1 MLFYSSSKAKLL
13 VSNIPAHSPHWGVE
27 YETATIL
34 IFLLKDHLLSNFT
47 DAVASIKKQT
57 DQTYVN
63 KLIVTNG
70 LKVKK

>member
-1 MLFYSSSKAKLL
+1 MHKDTF
-13 VSNIPAHSPHWGVE
+13 VF
-27 YETATIL
+27 
-34 IFLLKDHLLSNFT
+34 FLLKDHLLSNFT

-70 LKVKK
+70 LKVKKRHTYTYQWENQTNVAKFVL